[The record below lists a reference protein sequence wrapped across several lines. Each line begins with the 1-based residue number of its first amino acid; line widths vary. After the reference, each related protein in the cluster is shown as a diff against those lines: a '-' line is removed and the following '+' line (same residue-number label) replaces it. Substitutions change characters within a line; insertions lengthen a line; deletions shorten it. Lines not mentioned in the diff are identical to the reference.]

1 MIEAG
6 TSAGVGPVL
15 TGSSVSVGLRPG
27 TSGSGRTDEDGDMT
41 ARTPNDE
48 TVVAALCAALEPY
61 PWRGF
66 TPQLFARFALAAR
79 DRQALQA
86 VLEAVPGTEPGRW
99 DRLEPTAAE
108 DARVVRLVDFLSAHR
123 WTERTLPTL
132 CHNLLGV
139 LAE

>member
-1 MIEAG
+1 
-6 TSAGVGPVL
+6 
-15 TGSSVSVGLRPG
+15 
-27 TSGSGRTDEDGDMT
+27 MT

-99 DRLEPTAAE
+99 DRLEPTATE
-108 DARVVRLVDFLSAHR
+108 DARVARLVDFLSAHR